1 MVVDHTL
8 QVTHASINEV
18 VLGLKSLSKVTE
30 DMFDLGCLLD
40 TLVGHVAHVKLAE
53 KFIFGF

>member
-1 MVVDHTL
+1 MVVDHPL
-8 QVTHASINEV
+8 QVTHTTINEV
-18 VLGLKSLSKVTE
+18 VLGFESLSKVTE
-30 DMFDLGCLLD
+30 DMLNLSCLLD